1 MAEGV
6 PMTNDT
12 STTGSRLPAE
22 VPWSGA
28 QSGLGLKPDL
38 EAVAGLSEIP
48 GIYDRPAKAQ
58 GFDAQFDDGLIAEGR
73 MDGEVDTERD
83 IPWI

>member
-22 VPWSGA
+22 IPWTGV

-38 EAVAGLSEIP
+38 EAVAGLSTGNLP
-48 GIYDRPAKAQ
+48 PRPVRAKQNDAV
-58 GFDAQFDDGLIAEGR
+58 FDHGLIADGR
-73 MDGEVDTERD
+73 DDAPVDPERD
-83 IPWI
+83 LPWL

>member
-12 STTGSRLPAE
+12 ESTGSRLPAE
-22 VPWSGA
+22 IPWSGA
-28 QSGLGLKPDL
+28 QSGIGLKPDL
-38 EAVAGLSEIP
+38 EMVAGNEETALP
-48 GIYDRPAKAQ
+48 PRPVRAKANDAA
-58 GFDAQFDDGLIAEGR
+58 FDHGIIAEGR
-73 MDGEVDTERD
+73 MDGEVNPVRT